1 MILVTGGARSGKS
14 AFAENLLQKENSVL
28 YIATSIV
35 FDKEMEQ
42 RVKLHRQRRKKEWET
57 LEAYRNVGD
66 KILLLNREYNG
77 IMLDC
82 ITIMISNLLMEAA
95 PNFTDEEYNNLDYR
109 TEELKILDEM
119 KKLIEA
125 VDKLENKYNT
135 KAVFVT
141 NEVGAGIVPENKLS
155 REFRDI
161 AGKVNQ
167 YLASEAK
174 EVYLV
179 VSGLPI
185 KIKG

>member
-14 AFAENLLQKENSVL
+14 AFAEQLLQAESSVL

-35 FDKEMEQ
+35 FDKEMEE
-42 RVKLHRQRRKKEWET
+42 RVKLHKQRRKKNWET
-57 LEAYRNVGD
+57 LEAYREVGN
-66 KILLLNREYNG
+66 KVLNLKKCYTG

-82 ITIMISNLLMEAA
+82 VTIMISNLLMEAA

-109 TEELKILDEM
+109 VEETKILYEM
-119 KKLIEA
+119 KKLVEA
-125 VDKLENKYNT
+125 IKEMENKYYT
-135 KAVFVT
+135 KVVFVT

-167 YLASEAK
+167 YLAKEAK

-179 VSGLPI
+179 VSGIPM